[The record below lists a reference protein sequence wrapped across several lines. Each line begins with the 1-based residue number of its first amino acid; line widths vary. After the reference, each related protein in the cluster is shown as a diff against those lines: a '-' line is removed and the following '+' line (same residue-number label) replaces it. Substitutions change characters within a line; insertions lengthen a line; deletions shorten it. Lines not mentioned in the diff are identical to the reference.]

1 MVARP
6 NDLLYLTLL
15 LTQVILTILIG
26 IWAYRGYKLL
36 KDKRLLKI
44 HLGFTII
51 GGGIFVQLLLST
63 YTLLFRPQFF
73 LVFGEYA
80 SALAQL
86 LGYLIIVIGY
96 YRPEEEGLALQI
108 IGASIAFQLLTLY
121 LICAILI
128 MFILYRVIL
137 SYTIHKERKMLYSVV
152 AFTLLAFSY
161 LGISLSM
168 GRPEYRFISNIIRL
182 LGFLILA
189 ASIYTGE
196 EK

>member
-1 MVARP
+1 MVVRA

-15 LTQVILTILIG
+15 LSQVIITILVG
-26 IWAYRGYKLL
+26 IWAYRGYRLL
-36 KDKRLLKI
+36 KDRRLLNI

-63 YTLLFRPQFF
+63 YTLFFRPQFF
-73 LVFGEYA
+73 IVFGEYA

-96 YRPEEEGLALQI
+96 YRPEDEGVALQI
-108 IGASIAFQLLTLY
+108 IGASVAFQLLTIY
-121 LICAILI
+121 LICSILI

-137 SYTIHKERKMLYSVV
+137 SYTIHRERKMLYAII

-161 LGISLSM
+161 IGISLSM
-168 GRPEYRFISNIIRL
+168 GRPEYRFVSNIARL
-182 LGFLILA
+182 IGFLILA
-189 ASIYTGE
+189 ISIYTGE
-196 EK
+196 KG